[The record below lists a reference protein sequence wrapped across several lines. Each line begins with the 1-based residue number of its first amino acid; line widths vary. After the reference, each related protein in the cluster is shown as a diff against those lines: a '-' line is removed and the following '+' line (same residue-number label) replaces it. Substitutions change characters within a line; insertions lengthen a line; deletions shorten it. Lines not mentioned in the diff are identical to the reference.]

1 MKAHLNYLPFPA
13 FKIVMKGIPAFLII
27 AGLFV
32 GGCGIYSF
40 SPGGKSSIK
49 TIAVR
54 QFENETIEVGLSDRL
69 TDLVVDALLADGN
82 LKVVSESEADAILIG
97 TLTNYERKPYT
108 YDESDNVTE
117 YVVKL
122 VFDITLQGDAEK
134 EIWKERFYN
143 EGIYNADDETE
154 EDGQALAADK
164 LVVDVI
170 NRTTK
175 SW

>member
-1 MKAHLNYLPFPA
+1 MLYLV
-13 FKIVMKGIPAFLII
+13 FKILMKGILIFLII
-27 AGLFV
+27 SGLLA
-32 GGCGIYSF
+32 GGCGVYSF

-82 LKVVSESEADAILIG
+82 LKVVSESDADAVLIG
-97 TLTNYERKPYT
+97 TLANYERKPYT
-108 YDESDNVTE
+108 YDESDNVTQ

-122 VFDITLQGDAEK
+122 VFDITLQGEAEK
-134 EIWKERFYN
+134 EIWRERFYN
-143 EGIYNADDETE
+143 EGIYNADEQTE
-154 EDGQALAADK
+154 EEGQALAADK
-164 LVVDVI
+164 LVVDII